1 MAVRRCRIKR
11 LALGVEAESEID
23 RVHGPEKR
31 HVDQAL
37 VALKY
42 RQAPAFKFNL
52 AVLGKHGARI
62 RTWKAFLDQRSNG
75 RGVKF
80 DHGWGMMTI

>member
-52 AVLGKHGARI
+52 AVLGKHGATI
-62 RTWKAFLDQRSNG
+62 RTWKAFHEHMIGCL
-75 RGVKF
+75 
-80 DHGWGMMTI
+80 WGETIAQKGG